1 VKAYALYA
9 IATVSTI
16 PFTLLLMETRNG
28 KLLAASEEETG
39 KRLLEGAN
47 VKDLVRR
54 WGILN
59 AVRCF
64 HASLSSGGGVLVG
77 AEVIR

>member
-1 VKAYALYA
+1 
-9 IATVSTI
+9 
-16 PFTLLLMETRNG
+16 METRNG
-28 KLLAASEEETG
+28 KLLVASEEETG

-47 VKDLVRR
+47 AKDLVRR

-59 AVRCF
+59 AVRCL
-64 HASLSSGGGVLVG
+64 HASLSCGGGVLVG